1 MLRTRRPAVYAPG
14 RPQTYHHF
22 GGLPGAACAPG
33 PPPPRAGARATRNF
47 VAMKFLR
54 SLLEVALTLVVLLGL
69 ARWATGLFSKKT
81 TVYRPTTARQLALLT
96 WPLLAVA
103 TGLAAAGPGLLAHT
117 ATERWLAWGLLLAVL
132 ALAAPALLLHLR
144 YYTLNAATTLV
155 FNPLEGR
162 LQVALDEVLAY
173 DPARQGWPGPGPI
186 EWSRCRW
193 PGVFWRRYEYLRLP
207 LPQGD
212 ILLTSLLL
220 PDMLPLVRYLRHFG
234 VEVVERRRPWAW
246 V

>member
-1 MLRTRRPAVYAPG
+1 M
-14 RPQTYHHF
+14 
-22 GGLPGAACAPG
+22 
-33 PPPPRAGARATRNF
+33 NI
-47 VAMKFLR
+47 LR
-54 SLLEVALTLVVLLGL
+54 SLLEAALTMVVLLGL
-69 ARWATGLFSKKT
+69 ARWALGLFGKKA
-81 TVYRPTTARQLALLT
+81 TVYRATPARQLALLT
-96 WPLLAVA
+96 WPLLAVG
-103 TGLAAAGPGLLAHT
+103 TGLAAAGPGLLAAT
-117 ATERWLAWGLLLAVL
+117 AAERWLAWGLLLAVL

-155 FNPLEGR
+155 FDPLAGR

-173 DPARQGWPGPGPI
+173 DPARQGWPGPGPV

-212 ILLTSLLL
+212 IVLTSLVV
-220 PDMLPLVRYLRHFG
+220 PDMQPLVRYLRHFG
-234 VEVVERRRPWAW
+234 VAVVEKRRPWAW

>member
-1 MLRTRRPAVYAPG
+1 MNVLRT
-14 RPQTYHHF
+14 
-22 GGLPGAACAPG
+22 
-33 PPPPRAGARATRNF
+33 
-47 VAMKFLR
+47 
-54 SLLEVALTLVVLLGL
+54 LLEAAVTMVVLLGL
-69 ARWATGLFSKKT
+69 ARWALAFFGKKS
-81 TVYRPTTARQLALLT
+81 TVYHSTPARQLALLT
-96 WPLLAVA
+96 WPLLAVGTA
-103 TGLAAAGPGLLAHT
+103 FAAAGPGLLAPT
-117 ATERWLAWGLLLAVL
+117 PIERWLAWALLLAVL

-155 FNPLEGR
+155 FNPLEGH

-173 DPARQGWPGPGPI
+173 DPARQGWPGPV

-212 ILLTSLLL
+212 IVLTSLVL
-220 PDMLPLVRYLRHFG
+220 PDMHLLVRYLRHFG
-234 VEVVERRRPWAW
+234 VEVQEKRRAWAW

>member
-1 MLRTRRPAVYAPG
+1 ML
-14 RPQTYHHF
+14 
-22 GGLPGAACAPG
+22 L
-33 PPPPRAGARATRNF
+33 
-47 VAMKFLR
+47 VA
-54 SLLEVALTLVVLLGL
+54 LGL
-69 ARWATGLFSKKT
+69 ARWALGIFSKKT
-81 TVYRPTTARQLALLT
+81 TVYRPTVARQLSLLT
-96 WPLLAVA
+96 WPVLAVVA
-103 TGLAAAGPGLLAHT
+103 GLVAAGPGLLAPT
-117 ATERWLAWGLLLAVL
+117 SAERWLAWGLLLAVL

-155 FNPLEGR
+155 FDPAQGR

-173 DPARQGWPGPGPI
+173 DPARQGWPGPAPI

-212 ILLTSLLL
+212 IILTSLVL
-220 PDMLPLVRYLRHFG
+220 PDTEPLVRYLRHFG
-234 VEVVERRRPWAW
+234 VAVVERRRGWAW

>member
-1 MLRTRRPAVYAPG
+1 MRLLRPL
-14 RPQTYHHF
+14 F
-22 GGLPGAACAPG
+22 EAA
-33 PPPPRAGARATRNF
+33 
-47 VAMKFLR
+47 
-54 SLLEVALTLVVLLGL
+54 VVLLVALGL
-69 ARWATGLFSKKT
+69 AHWALGIFSKKT
-81 TVYRPTTARQLALLT
+81 TVYRPTVARQLSLLT
-96 WPLLAVA
+96 WPVLAVVA
-103 TGLAAAGPGLLAHT
+103 GLVAAGPGLLAPT
-117 ATERWLAWGLLLAVL
+117 SAERWLAWGLLLAVL

-155 FNPLEGR
+155 FDPAQGR

-173 DPARQGWPGPGPI
+173 DPARQGWPGPAPI

-212 ILLTSLLL
+212 IILTSLVL
-220 PDMLPLVRYLRHFG
+220 PDTEPLVRYLRHFG
-234 VEVVERRRPWAW
+234 VAVVERRRGWAW